1 MVDFRAIIDNLKD
14 MHFYDVIL
22 PFLLV
27 YVIVFAIL
35 EKSKIFSVKE
45 GDNEKS
51 HVKSVNSVIS
61 LVFGLFVV
69 ASLQTVIYLENL
81 IVNISVFLVFIL
93 VVLIAL
99 GFIFGEDYM
108 NHFLYKDKDKTQLR
122 TGLVWAIA
130 AVVLIVSIFAL
141 VYATGMEDSITD
153 FFDDLGDFDS
163 DSFWTFVIVIAIG
176 AVLYWISKD
185 SGSSHPVEKDK
196 A

>member
-1 MVDFRAIIDNLKD
+1 MVDFRSIIDNLKD

-45 GDNEKS
+45 GDKEKS

-108 NHFLYKDKDKTQLR
+108 THFLYKDKDKKQLR
-122 TGLVWAIA
+122 TGLVWSIA

-141 VYATGMEDSITD
+141 VYATGMQDPIVD
-153 FFDDLGDFDS
+153 FFNDLGDFDT
-163 DSFWTFVIVIAIG
+163 DSFWTIIIVIGIG
-176 AVLYWISKD
+176 GVLYFISKD
-185 SGSSHPVEKDK
+185 STPAGK
-196 A
+196 

>member
-22 PFLLV
+22 PFLLI

-51 HVKSVNSVIS
+51 HVKSVNSIIS
-61 LVFGLFVV
+61 FVFGFFVV
-69 ASLQTVIYLENL
+69 ASLQTVLYLENL

-93 VVLIAL
+93 VVLIVL

-108 NHFLYKDKDKTQLR
+108 KHILKDKDDNLR
-122 TGLVWAIA
+122 MGVVWVIV

-141 VYATGMEDSITD
+141 VYATGMQDSITN
-153 FFDDLGDFDS
+153 FFDDLGNFDS
-163 DSFWTFVIVIAIG
+163 DSFWTIVIVIGIG

-185 SGSSHPVEKDK
+185 SNSSPAKG
-196 A
+196 